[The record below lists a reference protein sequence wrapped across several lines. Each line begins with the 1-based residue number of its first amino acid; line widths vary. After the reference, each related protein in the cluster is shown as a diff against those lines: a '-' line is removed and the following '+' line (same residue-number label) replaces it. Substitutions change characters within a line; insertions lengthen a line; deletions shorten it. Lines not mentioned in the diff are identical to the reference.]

1 MILLLMLLLL
11 AVGFIAFFIGDV
23 SFLQEIFHYN
33 DFPENL
39 KDTQYQKIVG
49 IVCWVLFLIVFLVVC
64 CSRTE
69 IQRCNNWLYYSNR
82 YIESCCRFY
91 KAAVLSPTYS
101 NLHSHFSNYIFG
113 DLDDLYPFHIFIEW
127 NWCVANKEDTI
138 CICWMEPKYTKLYDS
153 LCFWASLVSF
163 CLWRIIYFFEALGA
177 YWSASTVAIWYF

>member
-1 MILLLMLLLL
+1 MILGIVGVSLLLSLFFTVFIRCFAGCFVWSMILLLMLLLL

-69 IQRCNNWLYYSNR
+69 IQRCN
-82 YIESCCRFY
+82 
-91 KAAVLSPTYS
+91 
-101 NLHSHFSNYIFG
+101 
-113 DLDDLYPFHIFIEW
+113 D
-127 NWCVANKEDTI
+127 
-138 CICWMEPKYTKLYDS
+138 
-153 LCFWASLVSF
+153 
-163 CLWRIIYFFEALGA
+163 
-177 YWSASTVAIWYF
+177 